1 MKEGILINIHALR
14 LFYYV
19 AETGSVTKAAARL
32 NISQPAVTSQ
42 IKKFEK
48 DLGLPLFNPSGRGV
62 SLTPFGIE
70 LAKQAGNFFTYEE
83 QIDEFVEDYR
93 HGRKGKLR
101 IAATYLPA
109 NFLVPGWAA
118 RFKAGC
124 PEIEMEIT
132 TTNSQQAFEQ
142 LKRHEADVA
151 FYGGGAQDR
160 PEDIDWLELF
170 EDELWFVVSPSH
182 PYAGRTVS
190 LQEMMLEPFIMR
202 EEGSSTR
209 ARLVSLCVTYGL
221 KPPQVTLQFSGLGEA
236 IRSVMAGYG
245 ANFISSLAVRE
256 YVEQKRLSRVQV
268 EGIQLSNHI
277 AICTRSHES
286 VPPALQQFIDI
297 CRSFPPEL

>member
-1 MKEGILINIHALR
+1 MNIHALR

-48 DLGLPLFNPSGRGV
+48 DLGLTLFNPSGRGI

-83 QIDEFVEDYR
+83 QIDTFVEDYR
-93 HGRKGKLR
+93 QGKKGKLR

-109 NFLVPGWAA
+109 NFLIPGWAA
-118 RFKAGC
+118 RFKAGH
-124 PEIEMEIT
+124 PEIAIEIT

-151 FYGGGAQDR
+151 FYGGGIKDK
-160 PEDIDWLELF
+160 PEDVDWLELF
-170 EDELWFVVSPSH
+170 EDELWFVVAPSH
-182 PYAGRTVS
+182 PYANRTVS
-190 LQEMMLEPFIMR
+190 LPEMMLEPFIMR

-209 ARLVSLCVTYGL
+209 ERLVSLCKVYGL

-256 YVEQKRLSRVQV
+256 YVEREQLSRVRV
-268 EGIQLSNHI
+268 EGIRLSNNI
-277 AICTRSHES
+277 AICTRRNES
-286 VPPALQQFIDI
+286 LPAALQQFIEI
-297 CRSFPPEL
+297 CRN